1 MSENLNSTTEPLPV
15 SSEVSPRKPRLGWL
29 DALRG
34 FTMLLVVTN
43 HVALKSFGMQIRW
56 SAALQFFLLFRMPL
70 FFFISGFLAY
80 KASRVWNARTLGELT
95 LKKMRV
101 QIIPTVVYF
110 LLFLAMVP
118 TTPFLH
124 NLDEALASSMKA
136 GYWFTIVLLY
146 MLLTFYLFSYVESKL
161 FRGYEGTGAR
171 GRENRSSADTHAKGI
186 LVPSASNEAVPRTPT
201 PPILILLLFIVS
213 LCLFETCYLPRH
225 FSWALGYKGQP
236 NEFLNYTSLVEMFRY
251 FPFFLYG
258 AIVHRYWERAQR
270 LMDSRW
276 FFPVVVVLALL
287 TTLEVI
293 KWHNLRLEWASLPH
307 TLAMF
312 LLLTMVFMFFRHY
325 SDFFSDKTALGR
337 GLQFIG
343 RRTLDIY
350 LLHYFFLPKLPMVG
364 EFFRLNRHNFIL
376 DTTAALAV
384 ALVVVAFCVITSQ
397 LLRVSP
403 FLKKYLFG
411 R

>member
-101 QIIPTVVYF
+101 QIIPTVVFF

-161 FRGYEGTGAR
+161 FRWY
-171 GRENRSSADTHAKGI
+171 
-186 LVPSASNEAVPRTPT
+186 PT

-213 LCLFETCYLPRH
+213 LCMFETCYLPRH

-258 AIVHRYWERAQR
+258 ALMHRYWERAQR

-403 FLKKYLFG
+403 FLKKHLFG

>member
-1 MSENLNSTTEPLPV
+1 MSENLNSLHSKAVEP
-15 SSEVSPRKPRLGWL
+15 SATNKKPRLGWL

-70 FFFISGFLAY
+70 FFFISGYLAY

-95 LKKMRV
+95 LKKLRV
-101 QIIPTVVYF
+101 QIIPTAVFF

-118 TTPFLH
+118 TTPFIDSL
-124 NLDEALASSMKA
+124 NEALASSMKA
-136 GYWFTIVLLY
+136 GYWFTLVLLY

-161 FRGYEGTGAR
+161 
-171 GRENRSSADTHAKGI
+171 SSVFPLI
-186 LVPSASNEAVPRTPT
+186 ASFLLP
-201 PPILILLLFIVS
+201 LLFIVS
-213 LCLFETCYLPRH
+213 LGLFETCYLPRQ
-225 FSWALGYKGQP
+225 FSWALGHKGPP
-236 NEFLNYTSLVEMFRY
+236 NAFLNYSSLVEMFRY

-258 AIVHRYWERAQR
+258 AMVHRHWERAQR

-293 KWHNLRLEWASLPH
+293 KWHYLRMEWASLPH

-312 LLLTMVFMFFRHY
+312 LLLTIVFMFFRHY

-364 EFFRLNRHNFIL
+364 EFFRVNRHNFIL

-411 R
+411 RS

>member
-1 MSENLNSTTEPLPV
+1 MSESLNSTTEPLAVEAQTP
-15 SSEVSPRKPRLGWL
+15 KKMRLGWL

-70 FFFISGFLAY
+70 FFFISGYLAY
-80 KASRVWNARTLGELT
+80 KASRVWNARTLGEMT

-101 QIIPTVVYF
+101 QLIPTTVF
-110 LLFLAMVP
+110 FFLFLAMIP
-118 TTPFLH
+118 TTPFID
-124 NLDEALASSMKA
+124 NLNEALASSMKA
-136 GYWFTIVLLY
+136 GYWFTLVLLY
-146 MLLTFYLFSYVESKL
+146 MLLTYYLFSYIEQKL
-161 FRGYEGTGAR
+161 ISFHLPL
-171 GRENRSSADTHAKGI
+171 SSF
-186 LVPSASNEAVPRTPT
+186 LFP
-201 PPILILLLFIVS
+201 LLFIVS
-213 LCLFETCYLPRH
+213 LCLFETCYLPRQ
-225 FSWALGYKGQP
+225 FSWALGHKGPP
-236 NEFLNYTSLVEMFRY
+236 NAFLNYSSLVEMFRY

-258 AIVHRYWERAQR
+258 AMVHRHWERAQR

-293 KWHNLRLEWASLPH
+293 KWHYLRMEWASLPH

-364 EFFRLNRHNFIL
+364 EFFRVNRHNFIL

-411 R
+411 RS

>member
-1 MSENLNSTTEPLPV
+1 MSENLNSLNSKTAEPGA
-15 SSEVSPRKPRLGWL
+15 SSKKTRLGWL

-70 FFFISGFLAY
+70 FFFISGYLAY

-95 LKKMRV
+95 LKKLRV
-101 QIIPTVVYF
+101 QIIPTAVFF
-110 LLFLAMVP
+110 LLFLAMIP
-118 TTPFLH
+118 TTPFIDSL
-124 NLDEALASSMKA
+124 NEALASSMKA
-136 GYWFTIVLLY
+136 GYWFTLVLLY

-161 FRGYEGTGAR
+161 
-171 GRENRSSADTHAKGI
+171 SSVFP
-186 LVPSASNEAVPRTPT
+186 LVASFLLP
-201 PPILILLLFIVS
+201 LLFIIS
-213 LCLFETCYLPRH
+213 LGFFETCYLPRQ
-225 FSWALGYKGQP
+225 FSWALGHKGPP
-236 NEFLNYTSLVEMFRY
+236 NAFLNYSSLVEMFRY

-258 AIVHRYWERAQR
+258 AMVHRHWERAQR

-293 KWHNLRLEWASLPH
+293 KWHYLRMEWASLPP

-364 EFFRLNRHNFIL
+364 EFFRVNRHNFIL

-411 R
+411 RS

>member
-1 MSENLNSTTEPLPV
+1 M
-15 SSEVSPRKPRLGWL
+15 
-29 DALRG
+29 
-34 FTMLLVVTN
+34 
-43 HVALKSFGMQIRW
+43 
-56 SAALQFFLLFRMPL
+56 
-70 FFFISGFLAY
+70 
-80 KASRVWNARTLGELT
+80 
-95 LKKMRV
+95 
-101 QIIPTVVYF
+101 
-110 LLFLAMVP
+110 
-118 TTPFLH
+118 
-124 NLDEALASSMKA
+124 
-136 GYWFTIVLLY
+136 
-146 MLLTFYLFSYVESKL
+146 
-161 FRGYEGTGAR
+161 
-171 GRENRSSADTHAKGI
+171 
-186 LVPSASNEAVPRTPT
+186 
-201 PPILILLLFIVS
+201 
-213 LCLFETCYLPRH
+213 FETCYLPRH

-258 AIVHRYWERAQR
+258 ALVHRYWERAQR

-276 FFPVVVVLALL
+276 FFPVVVILALL

-403 FLKKYLFG
+403 FLKKHLFG

>member
-1 MSENLNSTTEPLPV
+1 MSESLNSI
-15 SSEVSPRKPRLGWL
+15 KPRLGWL

-43 HVALKSFGMQIRW
+43 HVAMKSFGMQIRW

-80 KASRVWNARTLGELT
+80 KASRVWNARTLGELS
-95 LKKMRV
+95 LKKLRV
-101 QIIPTVVYF
+101 QIIPTVVFF
-110 LLFLAMVP
+110 LLFLAMIP
-118 TTPFLH
+118 TTPFVDSL
-124 NLDEALASSMKA
+124 NEALASSMKA
-136 GYWFTIVLLY
+136 GYWFTLVLLY
-146 MLLTFYLFSYVESKL
+146 MLLTFYLFSYVESII
-161 FRGYEGTGAR
+161 FRRYGGAGAR
-171 GRENRSSADTHAKGI
+171 ERENRSSADTN
-186 LVPSASNEAVPRTPT
+186 LVPSASNEAVPRTPA
-201 PPILILLLFIVS
+201 PPILVILLFLVS
-213 LCLFETCYLPRH
+213 LCLFETCYLPRQ
-225 FSWALGYKGQP
+225 FSWAMGHKGPP
-236 NEFLNYTSLVEMFRY
+236 NEFMNYSSLVEMIRY

-258 AIVHRYWERAQR
+258 TIVHRYWDRAQR
-270 LMDSRW
+270 LMDSRR
-276 FFPVVVVLALL
+276 FFPLVVLLAII
-287 TTLEVI
+287 TTIEVI
-293 KWHNLRLEWASLPH
+293 KWHYLRMEWASLPH

-364 EFFRLNRHNFIL
+364 EFFRVNRHNFIL

-411 R
+411 RE

>member
-1 MSENLNSTTEPLPV
+1 M
-15 SSEVSPRKPRLGWL
+15 
-29 DALRG
+29 
-34 FTMLLVVTN
+34 
-43 HVALKSFGMQIRW
+43 I
-56 SAALQFFLLFRMPL
+56 
-70 FFFISGFLAY
+70 
-80 KASRVWNARTLGELT
+80 
-95 LKKMRV
+95 
-101 QIIPTVVYF
+101 
-110 LLFLAMVP
+110 P
-118 TTPFLH
+118 TTPFIDSL
-124 NLDEALASSMKA
+124 NEALASSMKA
-136 GYWFTIVLLY
+136 GYWFTLVLLY

-161 FRGYEGTGAR
+161 SAWRGHSHFSFLIPP
-171 GRENRSSADTHAKGI
+171 SSF
-186 LVPSASNEAVPRTPT
+186 LV
-201 PPILILLLFIVS
+201 ILLFLLS
-213 LCLFETCYLPRH
+213 LCLFETCYLPRQ
-225 FSWALGYKGQP
+225 FSWALGYKGPP
-236 NEFLNYTSLVEMFRY
+236 NEFMNYSSLVEMIRY

-258 AIVHRYWERAQR
+258 AIVHRYWDRAQR

-276 FFPVVVVLALL
+276 FFPVVVLLAVI

-293 KWHNLRLEWASLPH
+293 KWHYLRMEWASLPH

-364 EFFRLNRHNFIL
+364 EFFRVNRHNFIL

-384 ALVVVAFCVITSQ
+384 ALIVVAFCVITSQ

-411 R
+411 RE

>member
-1 MSENLNSTTEPLPV
+1 MSENLNSL
-15 SSEVSPRKPRLGWL
+15 RKPRLGWL

-34 FTMLLVVTN
+34 FTMILVVMN

-80 KASRVWNARTLGELT
+80 KASRVWNARTLGELS

-101 QIIPTVVYF
+101 QLIPTIVFF
-110 LLFLAMVP
+110 LLFLAMIP
-118 TTPFLH
+118 TTPFVPSLT
-124 NLDEALASSMKA
+124 EALASSMKA
-136 GYWFTIVLLY
+136 GYWFTLVLLY
-146 MLLTFYLFSYVESKL
+146 MLLTFYLFSYIESKL
-161 FRGYEGTGAR
+161 STFL
-171 GRENRSSADTHAKGI
+171 SP
-186 LVPSASNEAVPRTPT
+186 LTPYLL
-201 PPILILLLFIVS
+201 PLLFILS
-213 LCLFETCYLPRH
+213 LCLFETCYLPRY
-225 FSWALGYKGQP
+225 FSWALGHKGPQ
-236 NEFLNYTSLVEMFRY
+236 NEFLNYSSLVEMFRY

-258 AIVHRYWERAQR
+258 TIVHRYWDRAQR

-276 FFPVVVVLALL
+276 FFPVVLALAVIMSI
-287 TTLEVI
+287 EVI
-293 KWHNLRLEWASLPH
+293 KWHTLRMEWASLPH

-312 LLLTMVFMFFRHY
+312 LLLSVVFMFFRHEHA
-325 SDFFSDKTALGR
+325 FFEETRFGQ

-364 EFFRLNRHNFIL
+364 LFFFTNRHNFLL
-376 DTTAALAV
+376 DTTASLLV
-384 ALVVVAFCVITSQ
+384 ALVIVAFCIVTSQ
-397 LLRVSP
+397 IIRVSP

-411 R
+411 RQ

>member
-1 MSENLNSTTEPLPV
+1 MSENSNSTTETLIASTEP
-15 SSEVSPRKPRLGWL
+15 SPRKIRLGWL

-80 KASRVWNARTLGELT
+80 KASRVWNARTLGELS

-101 QIIPTVVYF
+101 QIIPTVVFF
-110 LLFLAMVP
+110 LLYLAMIP
-118 TTPFLH
+118 TSPFLQ

-136 GYWFTIVLLY
+136 GYWFTLVLLY

-161 FRGYEGTGAR
+161 
-171 GRENRSSADTHAKGI
+171 
-186 LVPSASNEAVPRTPT
+186 PSFLSPLTPYLL
-201 PPILILLLFIVS
+201 PLLFLLS
-213 LCLFETCYLPRH
+213 LCLFETCYLPRY
-225 FSWALGYKGQP
+225 FSWALGYKGTP

-258 AIVHRYWERAQR
+258 AFVHRHWERAQR
-270 LMDSRW
+270 LMDSCW
-276 FFPVVVVLALL
+276 FYPVVIVLALL
-287 TTLEVI
+287 TTLEVL
-293 KWHNLRLEWASLPH
+293 KWHTLRMEWASLPH

-364 EFFRLNRHNFIL
+364 EFFRMNRHNFIL

>member
-1 MSENLNSTTEPLPV
+1 MTEPLAV
-15 SSEVSPRKPRLGWL
+15 DTQSPKKVRLGWL

-56 SAALQFFLLFRMPL
+56 STALQFFLLFRMPL
-70 FFFISGFLAY
+70 FFFISGYLAY
-80 KASRVWNARTLGELT
+80 KASRVWNARTLGELS
-95 LKKMRV
+95 LKKLRV
-101 QIIPTVVYF
+101 QIIPTVVF
-110 LLFLAMVP
+110 FILFLAMIP

-124 NLDEALASSMKA
+124 NLNEALASSMKA
-136 GYWFTIVLLY
+136 GYWFTLVLLY
-146 MLLTFYLFSYVESKL
+146 MLLTFYVFSYVEQKL
-161 FRGYEGTGAR
+161 
-171 GRENRSSADTHAKGI
+171 SSLHLPLST
-186 LVPSASNEAVPRTPT
+186 LLLP
-201 PPILILLLFIVS
+201 LLFIVS
-213 LCLFETCYLPRH
+213 LGFFETCYLPRH

-236 NEFLNYTSLVEMFRY
+236 NEFLNYSSLVEMFRY

-258 AIVHRYWERAQR
+258 AIVHRYWDRAQR

-276 FFPVVVVLALL
+276 FFPVVVALALI
-287 TTLEVI
+287 TTLEVL
-293 KWHNLRLEWASLPH
+293 KWHTLRLEWASLPH

-312 LLLTMVFMFFRHY
+312 LLLTMVFIFFRHY

-364 EFFRLNRHNFIL
+364 EFFRVNRHNFIL

-411 R
+411 RS

>member
-1 MSENLNSTTEPLPV
+1 
-15 SSEVSPRKPRLGWL
+15 
-29 DALRG
+29 
-34 FTMLLVVTN
+34 MLLVVTN

-101 QIIPTVVYF
+101 QIIPTVVFF

-161 FRGYEGTGAR
+161 FRWY
-171 GRENRSSADTHAKGI
+171 
-186 LVPSASNEAVPRTPT
+186 PT

-213 LCLFETCYLPRH
+213 LCMFETCYLPRH

-403 FLKKYLFG
+403 FLKKHLFG

>member
-1 MSENLNSTTEPLPV
+1 MSENLNSLNSKTAEPCA
-15 SSEVSPRKPRLGWL
+15 SPKKPRLGWL

-70 FFFISGFLAY
+70 FFFISGYLAY

-95 LKKMRV
+95 LKKLRV
-101 QIIPTVVYF
+101 QIIPTAVFF
-110 LLFLAMVP
+110 LLFLAMIP
-118 TTPFLH
+118 TTPFIDSL
-124 NLDEALASSMKA
+124 NEALASSMKA
-136 GYWFTIVLLY
+136 GYWFTLVLLY

-161 FRGYEGTGAR
+161 
-171 GRENRSSADTHAKGI
+171 SSVFP
-186 LVPSASNEAVPRTPT
+186 LVASFLLP
-201 PPILILLLFIVS
+201 LLFIIS
-213 LCLFETCYLPRH
+213 LGFFETCYLPRQ
-225 FSWALGYKGQP
+225 FSWALGHKGPP
-236 NEFLNYTSLVEMFRY
+236 NAFLNYSSLVEMFRY

-258 AIVHRYWERAQR
+258 AMVHRHWERAQR

-293 KWHNLRLEWASLPH
+293 KWHYLRMEWASLPH

-364 EFFRLNRHNFIL
+364 EFFRVNRHNFIL

-411 R
+411 RS

>member
-1 MSENLNSTTEPLPV
+1 
-15 SSEVSPRKPRLGWL
+15 
-29 DALRG
+29 
-34 FTMLLVVTN
+34 MLLVVTN

-101 QIIPTVVYF
+101 QIIPTVVFF

-161 FRGYEGTGAR
+161 FRGYPA
-171 GRENRSSADTHAKGI
+171 
-186 LVPSASNEAVPRTPT
+186 

-213 LCLFETCYLPRH
+213 LCMFETCYLPRH

-258 AIVHRYWERAQR
+258 ALMHRYWERAQR

-276 FFPVVVVLALL
+276 FFPVVVILALL

-403 FLKKYLFG
+403 FLKKHLFG

>member
-1 MSENLNSTTEPLPV
+1 MSENLSSLHSKAAEP
-15 SSEVSPRKPRLGWL
+15 SASIKKPRMGWL

-34 FTMLLVVTN
+34 FTMILVVSN

-80 KASRVWNARTLGELT
+80 KAGRVWNARTLGELS
-95 LKKMRV
+95 LKKLRV
-101 QIIPTVVYF
+101 QIIPTVVFF
-110 LLFLAMVP
+110 LLFLAIVP
-118 TTPFLH
+118 TTPFADSLS
-124 NLDEALASSMKA
+124 EALASSMKA
-136 GYWFTIVLLY
+136 GYWFTLVLLY

-161 FRGYEGTGAR
+161 RI
-171 GRENRSSADTHAKGI
+171 NSWI
-186 LVPSASNEAVPRTPT
+186 
-201 PPILILLLFIVS
+201 PITLLFIVS
-213 LCLFETCYLPRH
+213 LCFFETCYLPKY
-225 FSWALGYKGQP
+225 FSWAAGHKGPQ

-251 FPFFLYG
+251 FPFFLFG
-258 AIVHRYWERAQR
+258 SIVHRYWEQAQR

-276 FFPVVVVLALL
+276 FFPVVMLLALVC
-287 TTLEVI
+287 TLDLL
-293 KWHNLRLEWASLPH
+293 KWHTLRMAWTSLPH

-312 LLLTMVFMFFRHY
+312 LLLSMVFMFFRHY
-325 SDFFSDKTALGR
+325 HDFFEQTRFGR

-364 EFFRLNRHNFIL
+364 QFFYLHRHNNFIL
-376 DTTAALAV
+376 DTTASLAV
-384 ALVVVAFCVITSQ
+384 ALVVVAFCIIVSQ

>member
-101 QIIPTVVYF
+101 QIIPTVVFF

-161 FRGYEGTGAR
+161 FRWY
-171 GRENRSSADTHAKGI
+171 
-186 LVPSASNEAVPRTPT
+186 PT

-213 LCLFETCYLPRH
+213 LCMFETCYLPRH

-258 AIVHRYWERAQR
+258 ALMHRYWERAQR

-276 FFPVVVVLALL
+276 FFPVVVILALL

-403 FLKKYLFG
+403 FLKKHLFG

>member
-1 MSENLNSTTEPLPV
+1 MKQPDVNNK
-15 SSEVSPRKPRLGWL
+15 KPRLGWL

-80 KASRVWNARTLGELT
+80 KASRIWNAHTLGELT
-95 LKKMRV
+95 LKKLRV
-101 QIIPTVVYF
+101 QIIPTAVFF

-118 TTPFLH
+118 TTPFVDSL
-124 NLDEALASSMKA
+124 NEALASSMKA
-136 GYWFTIVLLY
+136 GYWFTLVLLY
-146 MLLTFYLFSYVESKL
+146 MLLTFYLFSYVEHKL
-161 FRGYEGTGAR
+161 SIVHFPL
-171 GRENRSSADTHAKGI
+171 SI
-186 LVPSASNEAVPRTPT
+186 
-201 PPILILLLFIVS
+201 ILFIVS
-213 LCLFETCYLPRH
+213 LCLFETCYLPRQ
-225 FSWALGYKGQP
+225 FSWALGYKGPP
-236 NEFLNYTSLVEMFRY
+236 NEFMNYSSLVEMIRY

-258 AIVHRYWERAQR
+258 AIVHRYWDRAQR

-276 FFPVVVVLALL
+276 FFPVVVLLALI

-293 KWHNLRLEWASLPH
+293 KWRYLRMEWASLPH

-384 ALVVVAFCVITSQ
+384 ALIVVVFCVITSQ

-411 R
+411 RE

>member
-1 MSENLNSTTEPLPV
+1 MSESLNSYPLQ
-15 SSEVSPRKPRLGWL
+15 SRRGQGWSEQTPRKPRLGWL

-56 SAALQFFLLFRMPL
+56 STALQFFLLFRMPL

-80 KASRVWNARTLGELT
+80 KASRIWNARTLGELT
-95 LKKMRV
+95 MKKLRV
-101 QIIPTVVYF
+101 QIIPTAVFF
-110 LLFLAMVP
+110 LLFLAMIP
-118 TTPFLH
+118 TTPFIDSL
-124 NLDEALASSMKA
+124 NEALASSMKA
-136 GYWFTIVLLY
+136 GYWFTLVLLY
-146 MLLTFYLFSYVESKL
+146 YLFSYVESKI

-171 GRENRSSADTHAKGI
+171 GREN
-186 LVPSASNEAVPRTPT
+186 TPA
-201 PPILILLLFIVS
+201 PPILIILLFIIS
-213 LCLFETCYLPRH
+213 LCLFETCYLPRQ
-225 FSWALGYKGQP
+225 FSWALGHKGQP
-236 NEFLNYTSLVEMFRY
+236 NAFMNYSSLVEMIRY

-258 AIVHRYWERAQR
+258 AIVHRYWDRAQR

-276 FFPVVVVLALL
+276 FFPLIALLALI

-293 KWHNLRLEWASLPH
+293 KWHTLRMEWASLPH

-312 LLLTMVFMFFRHY
+312 LLLTIVFMFFRHY
-325 SDFFSDKTALGR
+325 SDFFSDKTVLGR
-337 GLQFIG
+337 SLQFIG

-364 EFFRLNRHNFIL
+364 EFFRVNRHNFIL

-411 R
+411 RE

>member
-1 MSENLNSTTEPLPV
+1 MSESLNSLTEPLAVEAQTP
-15 SSEVSPRKPRLGWL
+15 KKMRLGWL

-70 FFFISGFLAY
+70 FFFISGYLAY
-80 KASRVWNARTLGELT
+80 KASRVWNARTLGEMT

-101 QIIPTVVYF
+101 QIIPTAVFFV
-110 LLFLAMVP
+110 LFLAMIP
-118 TTPFLH
+118 TTPFID
-124 NLDEALASSMKA
+124 NLNEALASSMKA
-136 GYWFTIVLLY
+136 GYWFTLVLLY
-146 MLLTFYLFSYVESKL
+146 MLLTYYLFSYIEQKL
-161 FRGYEGTGAR
+161 STFHIPL
-171 GRENRSSADTHAKGI
+171 SSFH
-186 LVPSASNEAVPRTPT
+186 LPLSSFLFP
-201 PPILILLLFIVS
+201 LLFIVS
-213 LCLFETCYLPRH
+213 LCLFETCYLPRQ
-225 FSWALGYKGQP
+225 FSWALGHKGPP
-236 NEFLNYTSLVEMFRY
+236 NAFMNYSSLVEMLRY

-258 AIVHRYWERAQR
+258 AFVHRHWERAQR

-276 FFPVVVVLALL
+276 CFPLVVLFALI

-293 KWHNLRLEWASLPH
+293 KWHNLRMEWASLPH

-364 EFFRLNRHNFIL
+364 EFFRVNRHNFIL

>member
-101 QIIPTVVYF
+101 QIIPTVVFF

-161 FRGYEGTGAR
+161 FRGYPA
-171 GRENRSSADTHAKGI
+171 
-186 LVPSASNEAVPRTPT
+186 

-213 LCLFETCYLPRH
+213 LCMFETCYLPRH

-258 AIVHRYWERAQR
+258 AIMHRYWERAQR

-403 FLKKYLFG
+403 FLKKHLFG

>member
-1 MSENLNSTTEPLPV
+1 MIK
-15 SSEVSPRKPRLGWL
+15 KPRLGWL

-56 SAALQFFLLFRMPL
+56 SVALQFFLLFRMPL

-80 KASRVWNARTLGELT
+80 KASRVWNARTLGELS
-95 LKKMRV
+95 LKKLRV
-101 QIIPTVVYF
+101 QLIPTIVFF
-110 LLFLAMVP
+110 LLFLTMIP
-118 TTPFLH
+118 TTPFVD
-124 NLDEALASSMKA
+124 NLNEALASSMKA
-136 GYWFTIVLLY
+136 GYWFTLVLLY
-146 MLLTFYLFSYVESKL
+146 MLLTFYVFSYIESKI
-161 FRGYEGTGAR
+161 FRRYGGTGAR
-171 GRENRSSADTHAKGI
+171 GCEERSSTDTN
-186 LVPSASNEAVPRTPT
+186 LVLSASNEAVPRTT
-201 PPILILLLFIVS
+201 APPILLLLLFIVS
-213 LCLFETCYLPRH
+213 LCLFETCYLPH
-225 FSWALGYKGQP
+225 QFSWAAGHKGPQ
-236 NEFLNYTSLVEMFRY
+236 NAFMNYSSLVEMFRY

-276 FFPVVVVLALL
+276 CFPVVVVLALF
-287 TTLEVI
+287 TTIEVL
-293 KWHNLRLEWASLPH
+293 KWHTFRMEWASLPH

-312 LLLTMVFMFFRHY
+312 LLLTMTFMFFRHY
-325 SDFFSDKTALGR
+325 SDYFSDRTALGR

-364 EFFRLNRHNFIL
+364 EFFRFHRHNAII
-376 DTTAALAV
+376 DTTAALVV
-384 ALVVVAFCVITSQ
+384 ALVVVAFCIVTSQ

-411 R
+411 RE

>member
-1 MSENLNSTTEPLPV
+1 M
-15 SSEVSPRKPRLGWL
+15 KPRLGWL

-34 FTMLLVVTN
+34 FTMILVVTN

-70 FFFISGFLAY
+70 FFFISGYLAY
-80 KASRVWNARTLGELT
+80 KASRVWDARTLGELS
-95 LKKMRV
+95 LKKLRV
-101 QIIPTVVYF
+101 QIIPTVVFF
-110 LLFLAMVP
+110 LLFLTMVP

-124 NLDEALASSMKA
+124 NLNEALASSMKA
-136 GYWFTIVLLY
+136 GYWFTLVLLY

-161 FRGYEGTGAR
+161 RI
-171 GRENRSSADTHAKGI
+171 RSWI
-186 LVPSASNEAVPRTPT
+186 
-201 PPILILLLFIVS
+201 PITLLFVIS
-213 LCLFETCYLPRH
+213 LCLFETCYLPKY
-225 FSWALGYKGQP
+225 FSWAAGHKGPQ

-251 FPFFLYG
+251 FPFFLFG
-258 AIVHRYWERAQR
+258 SIVHRYWEQAQR
-270 LMDSRW
+270 LMDTRW
-276 FFPVVVVLALL
+276 FFPVVTVLALIC
-287 TTLEVI
+287 TLDVI
-293 KWHNLRLEWASLPH
+293 KWHTLRMAWTSLPH

-312 LLLTMVFMFFRHY
+312 LLLSMVFMFFRHY
-325 SDFFSDKTALGR
+325 HEFFEQTRFGA

-364 EFFRLNRHNFIL
+364 EFFRVNRHNFIL
-376 DTTAALAV
+376 DTTASLTIAL
-384 ALVVVAFCVITSQ
+384 LVVGFCVITSQ

>member
-101 QIIPTVVYF
+101 QIIPTVVFF

-161 FRGYEGTGAR
+161 FRWY
-171 GRENRSSADTHAKGI
+171 
-186 LVPSASNEAVPRTPT
+186 PT

-213 LCLFETCYLPRH
+213 LCMFETCYLPRH

-403 FLKKYLFG
+403 FLKKHLFG

>member
-1 MSENLNSTTEPLPV
+1 MSESLNSI
-15 SSEVSPRKPRLGWL
+15 KPRLGWL

-56 SAALQFFLLFRMPL
+56 STALQFFLLFRMPL

-80 KASRVWNARTLGELT
+80 KASRIWNARTLGELT
-95 LKKMRV
+95 LKKLRV
-101 QIIPTVVYF
+101 QIIPTAVFF
-110 LLFLAMVP
+110 LLFLAMIP
-118 TTPFLH
+118 TTPFIDSL
-124 NLDEALASSMKA
+124 NEALASSMKA
-136 GYWFTIVLLY
+136 GYWFTLVLLY
-146 MLLTFYLFSYVESKL
+146 MLLTFYLFSYVESKICRRP
-161 FRGYEGTGAR
+161 F
-171 GRENRSSADTHAKGI
+171 
-186 LVPSASNEAVPRTPT
+186 
-201 PPILILLLFIVS
+201 LIILLFIVS
-213 LCLFETCYLPRH
+213 LCLFETCYLPRQ
-225 FSWALGYKGQP
+225 FSWAMGHKGPP
-236 NEFLNYTSLVEMFRY
+236 NEFMNYSSLVEMIRY

-258 AIVHRYWERAQR
+258 AIVHRYWDRAQR

-276 FFPVVVVLALL
+276 FFPVVVLLALI
-287 TTLEVI
+287 TTIEVI
-293 KWHNLRLEWASLPH
+293 KWHYFRLEWASLPH

-325 SDFFSDKTALGR
+325 SDFFSDKTVLGR
-337 GLQFIG
+337 SLQFIG

-364 EFFRLNRHNFIL
+364 EFFRVNRHNFIL

-411 R
+411 RE